1 MRPRRRERA
10 PEIVAAEQA
19 VDLAK
24 RDSATELAARKNLLR
39 IALHKLGVSIE
50 EGADDLIDTFQ
61 KAAPK

>member
-24 RDSATELAARKNLLR
+24 RDAATELAARETLLR

-50 EGADDLIDTFQ
+50 ESTDDLIDTFQ
-61 KAAPK
+61 KAGD

>member
-24 RDSATELAARKNLLR
+24 RDAATELAARKNLLR

-61 KAAPK
+61 KAGD